1 MCEGSSTE
9 GDNIHKQEDM
19 DWMRELPEHGTLTK
33 QESNPEDNVCSSFYL
48 QFVASVSTVSSEN
61 DEL

>member
-19 DWMRELPEHGTLTK
+19 DWMREFREHGTLTE
-33 QESNPEDNVCSSFYL
+33 QESNREVNVCSSFYL
-48 QFVASVSTVSSEN
+48 KFVASVSTVSS
-61 DEL
+61 